1 MANPCILHVED
12 EESDRFLLQHA
23 FEAANITNPVLFAR
37 DGQEAI
43 DYLSG
48 IGSFADRKSYPL
60 PSLILLDLKLP
71 VKSGFEVL
79 QWIRAQPALRVV
91 AVIVLTASCH
101 PMDIERSYELGA
113 NCFVTKPA
121 NVDGLIE
128 LVSHL
133 KVWWLQYTQLAPICD
148 TASTFP
154 VP

>member
-12 EESDRFLLQHA
+12 EESDRFLLENA
-23 FEAANITNPVLFAR
+23 FQAAGITNPVLAAR

-43 DYLSG
+43 DLLSG
-48 IGSFADRKSYPL
+48 VGPFADRKAYPL

-79 QWIRAQPALRVV
+79 QWIRAQASLRMI

-113 NCFVTKPA
+113 NCFVTKPPDI
-121 NVDGLIE
+121 DGLIE
-128 LVSHL
+128 LAIHL
-133 KVWWLQYTQLAPICD
+133 KKWWLEYTQLAPIFD
-148 TASTFP
+148 TTAFRT
-154 VP
+154 